1 VLITVL
7 GLWVPA
13 DHWGSSPWRWILL
26 SLVVCALAG
35 LTVVLAVQ
43 SKDDYERDAKEKNR
57 DMAQETL
64 LTQVA
69 QLAARGDEKSLMVT
83 RTTLS
88 ELSPGVEFKFDDYFR
103 TGHASQLTEQT
114 AKDMKILVGQQHPND
129 REEALARFIGMGFWG
144 YLHEVTWAYIF
155 RSQILALTDLNAK
168 GGVLSLTAITSH
180 FEKAT
185 TDFPNTYALY
195 TFNQWMDFMLTHS
208 LLIRKPGDVV
218 EITVRGRDFLK
229 FLTHWGW
236 TADMKRN

>member
-1 VLITVL
+1 
-7 GLWVPA
+7 
-13 DHWGSSPWRWILL
+13 
-26 SLVVCALAG
+26 
-35 LTVVLAVQ
+35 
-43 SKDDYERDAKEKNR
+43 
-57 DMAQETL
+57 
-64 LTQVA
+64 
-69 QLAARGDEKSLMVT
+69 
-83 RTTLS
+83 
-88 ELSPGVEFKFDDYFR
+88 
-103 TGHASQLTEQT
+103 
-114 AKDMKILVGQQHPND
+114 
-129 REEALARFIGMGFWG
+129 MGFWG